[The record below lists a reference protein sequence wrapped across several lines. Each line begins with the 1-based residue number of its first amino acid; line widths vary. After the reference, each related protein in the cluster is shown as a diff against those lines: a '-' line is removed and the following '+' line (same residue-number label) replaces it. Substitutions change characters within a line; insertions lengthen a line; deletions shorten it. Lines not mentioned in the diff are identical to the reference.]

1 MPRRYV
7 ANYEYTEIV
16 HGKPRRFMHETIL
29 EATNANDAYANALE
43 HFQQLARTSGVG
55 WQRTL
60 ERCEVAPAKRGMV
73 AKGGRRLQS
82 EQDSSLE

>member
-7 ANYEYTEIV
+7 ANYEYTEVV
-16 HGKPRRFMHETIL
+16 HGKPRRFTHETIL
-29 EATNANDAYANALE
+29 EAANPDEAYANALE
-43 HFQQLARTSGVG
+43 NFQQLARTSGVG

-60 ERCEVAPAKRGMV
+60 ERCEVAPAKRGAV

-82 EQDSSLE
+82 EQDSPT

>member
-29 EATNANDAYANALE
+29 EAASANAAYARALE
-43 HFQQLARTSGVG
+43 HFEQLARTSGVG

-60 ERCEVAPAKRGMV
+60 EVCKVEPAKRGAV
-73 AKGGRRLQS
+73 AKGGRRVQ
-82 EQDSSLE
+82 EEPDVQT

>member
-7 ANYEYTEIV
+7 ANYEYTEVV
-16 HGKPRRFMHETIL
+16 HGKPRRFMHETIV
-29 EATNANDAYANALE
+29 EAADANEAYAGALS

-55 WQRTL
+55 WTRTL
-60 ERCEVAPAKRGMV
+60 ERCEVAPAKRGAV

-82 EQDSSLE
+82 EQET

>member
-29 EATNANDAYANALE
+29 EAANANTAYARALE
-43 HFQQLARTSGVG
+43 HFEQLARTSGVG

-60 ERCEVAPAKRGMV
+60 LGCEVKPAKKEAV
-73 AKGGRRLQS
+73 AKGGRRLQ
-82 EQDSSLE
+82 EEPDVQT

>member
-7 ANYEYTEIV
+7 ANYEYTEVV

-29 EATNANDAYANALE
+29 EAASANAAYARALE
-43 HFQQLARTSGVG
+43 HFEQLARTSGVG

-60 ERCEVAPAKRGMV
+60 ERCEIAPAKRGAV
-73 AKGGRRLQS
+73 AKGGRRVQ
-82 EQDSSLE
+82 EEPDVPT